1 MREVWNSWKE
11 KSRYREVSKVCLP
24 LVMGMAATMVM
35 EFTDR
40 IFLSNYSVEAISAA
54 LPAGVTAFLCM
65 IFLGGIGGYVSVF
78 IAQYS
83 GTGQNEQIGVA
94 LWQGLYFCLFA
105 GIVLFAISLF
115 AARPLF
121 LLAGHPPEVRAL
133 EEIYFNI
140 LCRGAIFHVL
150 AQTISGFFTGRGMT
164 RPVMVCNIVGM
175 AINIPLDYALINGV
189 WGMPE
194 MGIAGAGLATVIS
207 WAIIVLL
214 LALMIFTREND
225 RLFKVCQ
232 GSPFNRVIFLRLMRF
247 GVPGSLQFSL
257 DIFAFTFFILMVGRL
272 GKEELAASNIVISI
286 SSLAFMPALGFS
298 HGISCLVGQALG
310 GGRPQQAR
318 HVTWSGIHLLL
329 AYILFLDCFLI
340 FSPEL
345 ILSLFIPQDQ
355 GTAEY
360 AAVVTLGSHLLRIV
374 AVYVCM
380 DVFYMIFS
388 GVLRGAGDTRFIMW
402 SIGTS
407 SLFCMLLP
415 LYIGIEFFDRGL
427 SYAWSCVLLFVAVL
441 CLLASYRYRQGKWQ
455 SMLVVQRKREDRCAG
470 QD

>member
-1 MREVWNSWKE
+1 MREAWNSWRE
-11 KSRYREVSKVCLP
+11 NSRYREVSRVCLP

-40 IFLSNYSVEAISAA
+40 IFLSNYSVDAISAA
-54 LPAGVTAFLCM
+54 LPAGITAFLCM

-83 GTGQNEQIGVA
+83 GAGQNQQIGVA

-105 GIVLFAISLF
+105 GIILFTLSLF

-140 LCRGAIFHVL
+140 LCRGAIFHVA
-150 AQTISGFFTGRGMT
+150 AQTISGFFTGRGIT
-164 RPVMVCNIVGM
+164 RPVMLCNIVGM
-175 AINIPLDYALINGV
+175 VINIPLDYALINGV
-189 WGMPE
+189 WGLPE
-194 MGIAGAGLATVIS
+194 MGIAGAGLATVVS
-207 WAIIVLL
+207 WAVIALL
-214 LALMIFTREND
+214 LALMIFTRDND
-225 RLFKVCQ
+225 RLFKVCK
-232 GSPFNRVIFLRLMRF
+232 GSPFDRDIFLRLMKY
-247 GVPGSLQFSL
+247 GIPGSLQFSL

-272 GKEELAASNIVISI
+272 GKEEMAASNIVISI
-286 SSLAFMPALGFS
+286 SSLAFMPAMGFS
-298 HGISCLVGQALG
+298 HGISSLVGQALG
-310 GGRPQQAR
+310 SGRPQLAR

-329 AYILFLDCFLI
+329 SYILSLNLLLI

-345 ILSLFIPQDQ
+345 IIALFIPQGQDAA
-355 GTAEY
+355 GY
-360 AAVVTLGSHLLRIV
+360 ASVVTLGSHLLRIV
-374 AVYVCM
+374 AAYVLF

-402 SIGTS
+402 CIGIS

-415 LYIGIEFFDRGL
+415 LYIGIEFFDRGVY
-427 SYAWSCVLLFVAVL
+427 YAWSCVLFFVAVL
-441 CLLASYRYRQGKWQ
+441 CLLTSYRYRQGKWQ
-455 SMLVVQRKREDRCAG
+455 SMLVVKRKLAA
-470 QD
+470 